1 MARKYYGKIDKHTDW
16 GGDESTGG
24 LRVSGRSVQDFLRES
39 LDGKAGLFHYD
50 ASNNRYMVFADEEA
64 KDLYMADPAANK
76 DLLLANFDAPFNYE
90 AHITLL
96 SEQFVPLLAGSTGNY
111 IEFTFDTVNK
121 SGQSVGEDV
130 VCTYTFQRGSVRKTL
145 TQKYRRGTR
154 VRLNIDK
161 YIETGQNDITIG
173 IVGQQTLAATTVGV
187 TVQVVD
193 LRLSD
198 EFDIAAVVEETGA
211 GARIEVPYSI
221 GGYGAKRLEWYL
233 DGVLL
238 PYVASEDEVTETETS
253 RIKYISVEGLRQ
265 GTHSLQF
272 RAYTEINGER
282 FYSRM
287 LYREFM
293 VYDHSNMDPL
303 IAVATEFPLNAP
315 VIGEGETLKLYGVTQ
330 YLTYPLKLAVFNPT
344 YASSTPLRVYLDGA
358 LQTTLSM
365 QNDKEVTHNLVVTS
379 AGEHTLRLETE
390 TTTYEIAMD
399 VEKSSTTVEEI
410 TQGLFLSLSA
420 MGKSNSASDRDVWEF
435 GTYRT
440 QFSNF
445 QWLPTCGW
453 NDGELV
459 ISGGA
464 SISVNCAPLGEDSTT
479 NGKTLEF
486 EFATRNVVDI
496 DAVICDLRNANG
508 VGILITASEASLI
521 SAGGAKVSTR
531 YKTDELVRLSFV
543 VNRKQG
549 TAEKCLV
556 YMYVNGI
563 LSGAASYAVNDNFL
577 SAKTITISST
587 EDAEIT
593 LQSMRFYTMALSA
606 NQILNNYILY
616 RPNVKEFLSV
626 YDRNNIYTEGTTEF
640 STDALSGQLPIM
652 IVTGNIPALEATT
665 DKNLQIDV
673 DVEYINLQDPTRS
686 FKLKDGAMRPQGTS
700 SMSYPKKNF
709 RLYTNK
715 KDSTVLYDS
724 EGNEVKNRLYSF
736 KSGAQPVDCW
746 CLKADVAESSGTH
759 NTGIARL
766 WNDVMKNAQ
775 IEGEYKCRTAAQQLA
790 IDNGYPYDVR
800 TAIDGFPIL
809 IFYRLTEN
817 DPLVFI
823 GKYNFNND
831 KSTESVFGFRDIP
844 GFDNSRMQCWEV
856 LNNGHHLALLTDTNN
871 WNAEWADAFEGRYP
885 DGSTNTTDLKTFAT
899 WMSSVSQSNF
909 ASEKWTHLDVYKTA
923 AYYVYLM
930 RFGAVDQVVKNA
942 MFTSEDG
949 EHWYYI
955 NYDNDTINALRND
968 GLLIYPPT
976 IDRQTLDTSFST
988 EVYAYAGHESRLWNM
1003 LEGDAEFMRIVQEVD
1018 QALYTAGLS
1027 YANVIKMFDDEQSSK
1042 WCERIYNQD
1051 AQYKYISPYTDRGI
1065 NNLFMLQGSRQSHR
1079 RWWLSERFALLD
1091 AKWVS
1096 GEYKANSFEVK
1107 LAGAPIGLT
1116 FSIATGIKTYYG
1128 YGVNNV
1134 PIQYGIELS
1143 KGDSHTFTT
1152 TSVLNVGDPL
1162 RIYAAPYLEE
1172 IDISNFAPYLTQIS
1186 IANVYSERLGTKLR
1200 TLKLGKS
1207 GVTNSALNEL
1217 SGINQAIG
1225 LQHLD
1230 ISGFKGLLTLDLTR
1244 NTKLESIVAKDS
1256 GLTSVV
1262 LPAGAPLKDV
1272 QLPATLQALSLE
1284 GLYYLTD
1291 STLTIQDNGV
1301 NLTSVRIMDCPELG
1315 TQRIV
1320 ENWLTYKAAEDE
1332 ECELEANDVNW
1343 TGIDPEWLIRLG
1355 KLRKLS
1361 LKGMIAVTEVSEE
1374 QLTTL
1379 QGIFGKNCFSSSSE
1393 LYIKVPAS
1401 KAMYFIGPDSVRA
1414 LSSAK
1419 YELIVTSEIPG
1430 EASFEIE
1437 GVYDSTRYSLN
1448 NGVLSVG
1455 DLLSDTSIT
1464 LIGKFKPV
1472 DGLMSVVR
1480 KTVSLIKINYPT
1492 SLTLQG
1498 ATEIFKK
1505 SVIPYTLTIGK
1516 HDEDASFRI
1525 EWTLTGD
1532 AANKGL
1538 MELGTTNE
1546 TMANV
1551 VVKALEESSCV
1562 LTAKA
1567 LRNSDDRVLY
1577 TRSLTIKT
1585 YVGNI
1590 ILTRA
1595 DNPTIMSICYQQGW
1609 AANPAYM
1616 TEEEASEVTDIKG
1629 AFQYCSAASFNEFIH
1644 FINCR
1649 SDLSYDAF
1657 GMIGEL
1663 TVPFEACRTFFNNKI
1678 VHYPNLVKIEN
1689 LNAAQYTTLDRPT
1702 LIDAPKLQEIIY
1714 AYTGAIASAKHIFLR
1729 NIEELKLESLTR
1741 LYGVNFNLE
1750 ICKKLQLPALRE
1762 WDSYIYRTTTS
1773 LVAPELE
1780 ELELG
1785 SNNGAVTG
1793 KFYLYEHPLLKKAFL
1808 ANTSLTVNS
1817 FANEDFNALT
1827 ELTAPFATSASGTM
1841 QVNSLETLNLPMVKT
1856 FSAKLQ
1862 STSLKSLSIPLVE
1875 TFGADATI
1883 DTPAL
1888 ESSLSVLENVK
1899 KILCT
1904 QLFPQG
1910 YWTGKDVSFPNLEEL
1925 NESQILKEI
1934 HSIDAPKLKTLKYGT
1949 VTFKGNSII
1958 EEINLPSLT
1967 SIFRGIFQDCTS
1979 LKNIL
1984 IAGPNDANCYGSVNG
1999 DSTSPF
2005 FGGCSALESITLTET
2020 LKIYN
2025 EVFIECNVK
2034 KISLPKA
2041 VHIGGDYYPSFKDLP
2056 NLSEIDA
2063 PLCQEL
2069 RGYVVENCPSLEELV
2084 LPECTLLGE
2093 VGVSARCYIENVKRL
2108 TLSITKPVTAYLYT
2122 GLEAESLEE
2131 INAAFS
2137 SVNKYVLLRTHHKLH
2152 TINLYAMTLNG
2163 SLLLYNNNKEVG
2175 TEAEG
2180 DKTIHVPTDST
2191 IYDDNDSIKKLLDEG
2206 WTLVKDL
2213 PNNFTTE

>member
-238 PYVASEDEVTETETS
+238 PYVGSEDEVTETETS
-253 RIKYISVEGLRQ
+253 RIKYISVEGLTQ

-543 VNRKQG
+543 IHRKQG

-556 YMYVNGI
+556 YMYVNGV

-587 EDAEIT
+587 EDAEIA
-593 LQSMRFYTMALSA
+593 LRSMRFYTMALSA

-673 DVEYINLQDPTRS
+673 DVEFINLQDPTRS

-988 EVYAYAGHESRLWNM
+988 EVYAYAGHDSRLWNM
-1003 LEGDAEFMRIVQEVD
+1003 LEGDTEFMRIVQEVD

-1027 YANVIKMFDDEQSSK
+1027 YANVLKMFDDEQSSK

-1116 FSIATGIKTYYG
+1116 FSIAAGIKTYYG

-1320 ENWLTYKAAEDE
+1320 ENWLTYKAAADSD
-1332 ECELEANDVNW
+1332 CTLE
-1343 TGIDPEWLIRLG
+1343 IDGVDWENVEAGWLIRLG
-1355 KLRKLS
+1355 NLGS
-1361 LKGMIAVTEVSEE
+1361 VALKGTIGVVLDDVAEIAEE
-1374 QLTTL
+1374 QLTQL
-1379 QGIFGKNCFSSSSE
+1379 RDIFGKNCFMPGSE
-1393 LYIKVPAS
+1393 LYLKVPAGI
-1401 KAMYFIGPDSVRA
+1401 YIVGPTEVRG
-1414 LSSAK
+1414 LQTAK
-1419 YELIVTSEIPG
+1419 YEVVVTSEVPG
-1430 EASFEIE
+1430 ETKLSVESAAFSSYTF
-1437 GVYDSTRYSLN
+1437 VD
-1448 NGVLSVG
+1448 GVLTLG
-1455 DLLSDTSIT
+1455 DYDNNST
-1464 LIGKFKPV
+1464 LTLVAQFIPTEG
-1472 DGLMSVVR
+1472 MSVVKR
-1480 KTVSLIKINYPT
+1480 MTVKYTPIKYPT
-1492 SLTLQG
+1492 SLTLEG
-1498 ATEIFKK
+1498 VRDIMKRGTYEFRN
-1505 SVIPYTLTIGK
+1505 TIGE
-1516 HDEDASFRI
+1516 HDEDAKFRV
-1525 EWTLTGD
+1525 EWQLEGD
-1532 AANKGL
+1532 GFTKGCV
-1538 MELGTTNE
+1538 ELGTTTESTASVIVNS
-1546 TMANV
+1546 
-1551 VVKALEESSCV
+1551 LEETQFRLWCKLYKDSRTSSFATV
-1562 LTAKA
+1562 ARDVYL
-1567 LRNSDDRVLY
+1567 
-1577 TRSLTIKT
+1577 
-1585 YVGNI
+1585 YVGDVIMTTNSN
-1590 ILTRA
+1590 RY
-1595 DNPTIMSICYQQGW
+1595 IMSACYAQGW
-1609 AANPAYM
+1609 AANSKYM
-1616 TEEEASEVTDIKG
+1616 TAAEASAVTSIGNVFMNSQATAFNELVHFVNVSTQMDFSNSKIKELTMPFTEGTVENPLNRASYYPNTTVHYPHLKSTIGTIYSNRYNRLLAFMDFPELVEAIPDYFHTAMFVSPVQKLSMPNLQKAFRFGTVRGDVLDLPALKKLILTQTSDGIDANYFAFNRENNYIPGEIIFPLLEEVDLYRAFDYTSSMAFFMNESKVLTKLEVPSLKRGGEFLELNRMYLLSGSFEALTSVDARSLETVCVNNLNAPLLTELNISSAKTLSGSMNCPLLEIDLSGLEVLKCQFDESMPITKVEDVVLPKMKTIG
-1629 AFQYCSAASFNEFIH
+1629 AGTKILKSCQTLVAPELTTCSESTTAFGDRTALRSVKAPKLNINTERFLNLPTLKELIFARYNDYQISAASFNG
-1644 FINCR
+1644 
-1649 SDLSYDAF
+1649 S
-1657 GMIGEL
+1657 
-1663 TVPFEACRTFFNNKI
+1663 P
-1678 VHYPNLVKIEN
+1678 
-1689 LNAAQYTTLDRPT
+1689 
-1702 LIDAPKLQEIIY
+1702 
-1714 AYTGAIASAKHIFLR
+1714 
-1729 NIEELKLESLTR
+1729 NIE
-1741 LYGVNFNLE
+1741 Y
-1750 ICKKLQLPALRE
+1750 LQM
-1762 WDSYIYRTTTS
+1762 TKVTS
-1773 LVAPELE
+1773 LYV
-1780 ELELG
+1780 
-1785 SNNGAVTG
+1785 NNG
-1793 KFYLYEHPLLKKAFL
+1793 
-1808 ANTSLTVNS
+1808 
-1817 FANEDFNALT
+1817 
-1827 ELTAPFATSASGTM
+1827 
-1841 QVNSLETLNLPMVKT
+1841 NL
-1856 FSAKLQ
+1856 
-1862 STSLKSLSIPLVE
+1862 
-1875 TFGADATI
+1875 D
-1883 DTPAL
+1883 
-1888 ESSLSVLENVK
+1888 N
-1899 KILCT
+1899 
-1904 QLFPQG
+1904 
-1910 YWTGKDVSFPNLEEL
+1910 
-1925 NESQILKEI
+1925 
-1934 HSIDAPKLKTLKYGT
+1934 LKTLILNRDEDVTISSYSSYGM
-1949 VTFKGNSII
+1949 
-1958 EEINLPSLT
+1958 
-1967 SIFRGIFQDCTS
+1967 TS
-1979 LKNIL
+1979 LEYL
-1984 IAGPNDANCYGSVNG
+1984 EGYIARISGKVLGASTKLREIKLLRPEAPEVANSTDSVNWS
-1999 DSTSPF
+1999 DT
-2005 FGGCSALESITLTET
+2005 
-2020 LKIYN
+2020 Y
-2025 EVFIECNVK
+2025 
-2034 KISLPKA
+2034 
-2041 VHIGGDYYPSFKDLP
+2041 
-2056 NLSEIDA
+2056 
-2063 PLCQEL
+2063 
-2069 RGYVVENCPSLEELV
+2069 
-2084 LPECTLLGE
+2084 CT
-2093 VGVSARCYIENVKRL
+2093 A
-2108 TLSITKPVTAYLYT
+2108 T
-2122 GLEAESLEE
+2122 
-2131 INAAFS
+2131 
-2137 SVNKYVLLRTHHKLH
+2137 
-2152 TINLYAMTLNG
+2152 
-2163 SLLLYNNNKEVG
+2163 G
-2175 TEAEG
+2175 TEVPEG
-2180 DKTIHVPTDST
+2180 VEKVIHVRVDATGYEENPL
-2191 IYDDNDSIKKLLDEG
+2191 IQRLMENG
-2206 WTLVKDL
+2206 FVLVKDL
-2213 PNNFTTE
+2213 EADDESE